1 MAPANT
7 GDPEMRNVI
16 LSAGVVIALATVAL
30 SRTTN
35 EAPRLEA
42 QATSDAHVLADF
54 QLRVQQYVELHRR
67 LEGPVP
73 TVAVSEDWAEIKA
86 AIDALASKICAAR
99 KDARRGDIFTA
110 EIERLFRRRIR
121 ECLEGCN
128 IDELLA
134 TLNEDNPPDLVLT
147 PRVNGRW
154 PEEASFGPMPPT
166 LLAGLPPLPD
176 ELQYRFMN
184 RDLVLWD
191 MHANVIVDFIRT
203 AMP

>member
-1 MAPANT
+1 MASANT

-16 LSAGVVIALATVAL
+16 LSVGMVIALAPVAVP
-30 SRTTN
+30 RTTHD
-35 EAPRLEA
+35 APRLEA
-42 QATSDAHVLADF
+42 QTTSDAQVLADF
-54 QLRVQQYVELHRR
+54 QMRVQQYVEVHRR

-86 AIDALASKICAAR
+86 AIEALATEIRAAR
-99 KDARRGDIFTA
+99 THARRGDIFTPD
-110 EIERLFRRRIR
+110 IERLFRRRIR

-128 IDELLA
+128 IEELLA
-134 TLNEDNPPDLVLT
+134 TLNEENPPDLVLT

-154 PEEASFGPMPPT
+154 PEEASLGPMPPK

-191 MHANVIVDFIRT
+191 VHANVVVDLIKR